1 MGEDGDALCSDLRPG
16 VEGGGVEVEEVRRD
30 KGVTRAS
37 LRVGASSSLSLG
49 TGVFSRKKKGS
60 KFSI

>member
-1 MGEDGDALCSDLRPG
+1 MGEDGDALCSDLRLG

-37 LRVGASSSLSLG
+37 LRVEICGTFSSSLSLG
-49 TGVFSRKKKGS
+49 TGVFSRKKRQ
-60 KFSI
+60 